1 MIVFDL
7 HCGAGHRFEG
17 WFSSSADFTAQ
28 QNRGLI
34 SCPQCGADDVSKAP
48 MAPAVP
54 AKGNRQTQNMPDPV
68 APSSPIPAEVLRAMQ
83 ALAQAQSK
91 ALANSRWVGD
101 GFAEETRAMHY
112 GDKDLELIHGKA
124 TLAEAK
130 GLLDEGIEVAPL
142 LYPVAEPDQLN

>member
-1 MIVFDL
+1 
-7 HCGAGHRFEG
+7 
-17 WFSSSADFTAQ
+17 
-28 QNRGLI
+28 
-34 SCPQCGADDVSKAP
+34 

-130 GLLDEGIEVAPL
+130 SLLEEGIEVAPL

>member
-17 WFSSSADFTAQ
+17 WFASSAEFAAQ
-28 QNRGLI
+28 QHRGLI

-54 AKGNRQTQNMPDPV
+54 AKGNRKATLDT
-68 APSSPIPAEVLRAMQ
+68 PIPAEVMRAMQ

-112 GDKDLELIHGKA
+112 GDKDLEQIHGEA
-124 TLAEAK
+124 TLEEARS
-130 GLLDEGIEVAPL
+130 LLDEGIEVAPL
-142 LYPVAEPDQLN
+142 LVPIAEPDQLN